1 MHFPLPSTTFLL
13 CAWSLCENSQY
24 CMLRN
29 IIFQKVRCRESS
41 HSFDVPPIQL
51 FQNVCFQHPG
61 QLHALKRN
69 WRQSFT
75 QSILSMDIWK
85 SIFSRLFIAFIAMR
99 KVFSRQAMSSTI
111 CLQLM
116 RRYVC
121 SNCPNSF
128 TTNVFFK
135 INEEFSLQVSTGTE
149 PKSQNR
155 LIWVH
160 QYWW

>member
-85 SIFSRLFIAFIAMR
+85 SIFSRLLLLLPWE
-99 KVFSRQAMSSTI
+99 KFSAAKRCQAQYACNWCAVMCVQIVQTVLLLMYSS
-111 CLQLM
+111 
-116 RRYVC
+116 R
-121 SNCPNSF
+121 
-128 TTNVFFK
+128 
-135 INEEFSLQVSTGTE
+135 
-149 PKSQNR
+149 
-155 LIWVH
+155 
-160 QYWW
+160 